1 MNRKVYDFLND
12 MDMDLNRYEKKELSE
27 FEKKKYKKD
36 ISEILKKTNEKLN
49 NKSNSWRKRIVV
61 IAASI
66 IFLFGFS
73 QTKVGKDTYVMAS
86 ELFANI
92 KYGIKEGLGF
102 VDDIDKYSSRIDL
115 ISESEGVKLK
125 LNDVIVDRD
134 KIYFS
139 LLVDVSNYV
148 SKEDLGDTNNNYF
161 VSILDPE
168 NKNVTK
174 MTIANK
180 EIEMFSSKTSIGFS
194 SLRGKDNGDLEEI
207 NYKEKGILDIIIKA
221 DNPLEDE
228 INNLEKV
235 DFNLDFD
242 YLGINI
248 WKESPSNSQIEEIP
262 GDWNFEFTRNI
273 DELLINTDRSKLDE
287 NLALDDLKIE
297 FIELTS
303 NPLGNKIEAKVEDK
317 GLYKEEFGTSII
329 LDGYDNL
336 GQRRSFDFILD
347 EGENT
352 IMIEEFYNH
361 IDFPQVKSMPDNNYP
376 ESNINFK
383 DIEFIEFTPY
393 YKREEK
399 GSQTKWESPI
409 TGASKLGDSFKIYLN
424 GK

>member
-12 MDMDLNRYEKKELSE
+12 MDMDLNRYEKEELSE
-27 FEKKKYKKD
+27 FEKRKYKKD

-49 NKSNSWRKRIVV
+49 NKSNSWRKRIVA

-73 QTKVGKDTYVMAS
+73 QTKVGKNTYVVAS

-115 ISESEGVKLK
+115 VSESEGVKLK

-139 LLVDVSNYV
+139 LLVDVSNHV

-168 NKNVTK
+168 NKDATK

-194 SLRGKDNGDLEEI
+194 SLRGKGNGDLEEI

-228 INNLEKV
+228 INNLGKV

-248 WKESPSNSQIEEIP
+248 WKERPSNSQIEEIP
-262 GDWNFEFTRNI
+262 GDWNFEFTKDV
-273 DELLINTDRSKLDE
+273 DELLIDTDRFKLDE
-287 NLALDDLKIE
+287 KLALDDLQVE

-303 NPLGNKIEAKVEDK
+303 NPLGNKIEIKVEDK
-317 GLYKEEFGTSII
+317 GLYKEEFETSII

-393 YKREEK
+393 YKRDPK

-409 TGASKLGDSFKIYLN
+409 TGASKLGDSFKLYLN